1 MPCQASTTL
10 QDFSVRSAMQG
21 AGILVLSPGG
31 AMSYQA
37 SVTLP
42 DFSLQ
47 SAMQVCGSFTK
58 EPFQNRSGFSVIHV
72 DPQRLVIQLE
82 KSTPHSLPEL
92 KCFRGK
98 IFVTSSA
105 VWSAHVLYQTE

>member
-1 MPCQASTTL
+1 MTFQ
-10 QDFSVRSAMQG
+10 
-21 AGILVLSPGG
+21 
-31 AMSYQA
+31 
-37 SVTLP
+37 

-58 EPFQNRSGFSVIHV
+58 EPFQNKSVLSVIHV

-92 KCFRGK
+92 NCFRAE
-98 IFVTSSA
+98 ISVTCSA
-105 VWSAHVLYQTE
+105 VWSAHIL